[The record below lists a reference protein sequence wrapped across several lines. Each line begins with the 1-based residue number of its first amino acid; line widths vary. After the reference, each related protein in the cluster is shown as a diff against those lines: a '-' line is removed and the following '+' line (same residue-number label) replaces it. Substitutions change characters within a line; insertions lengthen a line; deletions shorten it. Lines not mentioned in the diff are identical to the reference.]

1 MVHEVS
7 DFLLHNRRSL
17 LTRGLES
24 LRHEPLSATDSS
36 VEANMPLTIR
46 SCKRAGKRL
55 ATELVSR
62 FLEALRLMT
71 VVLRLPAFEDQLKL
85 GVHYNV

>member
-7 DFLLHNRRSL
+7 DLLFHDHRSL
-17 LTRGLES
+17 LARGLEG
-24 LRHEPLSATDSS
+24 LRYKPLSAADSS
-36 VEANMPLTIR
+36 VEANMPLTVR
-46 SCKRAGKRL
+46 TCERASKRL

-62 FLEALRLMT
+62 FLESLRLAT
-71 VVLRLPAFEDQLKL
+71 VVLRLFAFEDQLKL